1 MEMMRFEGKS
11 VLVTGAANGI
21 GRAIAQRFA
30 KEGAK
35 VLALDILEDELKE
48 TAAVDE
54 KIHDICADLLKD
66 DEIVQAVDEVKKL
79 FGGLDILVNNAG
91 WAPVTP
97 ISEAK
102 MEEFD
107 KAFGINTR
115 GLVSITTRALPMIK
129 EKKGNVI
136 NISSAGTTANIPNM
150 SLYTGSKA
158 AVDTFTKIWA
168 KELAP
173 IGVRVNAVSPGS
185 IWTPIYE
192 KTDLSEEELKKHI
205 EHVTSLI
212 PLGRFGKPEDVAGVV
227 AFLASEEANY
237 VTGAIYSVDGGQ
249 GI

>member
-1 MEMMRFEGKS
+1 MRFQGKS

-30 KEGAK
+30 KEGAE
-35 VLALDILEDELKE
+35 VLALDILQDELKE
-48 TAAVDE
+48 TAAADE
-54 KIHDICADLLKD
+54 KIHVVHADLLKD
-66 DEIVQAVDEVKKL
+66 EEIVRAVAEAERL
-79 FGGLDILVNNAG
+79 FDGLDILVNNAG

-97 ISEAK
+97 LANVK

-115 GLVSITTRALPMIK
+115 GLVSITAKSLPLIK
-129 EKKGNVI
+129 KSKGNII

-150 SLYTGSKA
+150 SVYTGAKA
-158 AVDTFTKIWA
+158 AVDSFTRIWA
-168 KELAP
+168 KELAADG
-173 IGVRVNAVSPGS
+173 IRVNAVSPGA

-192 KTDLSEEELKKHI
+192 KTALSEEEMQKHI
-205 EHVTSLI
+205 ERVTSLI
-212 PLGRFGKPEDVAGVV
+212 PMGRFGKPEDVAGVV

-237 VTGAIYSVDGGQ
+237 VTGSIYTVDGGQ